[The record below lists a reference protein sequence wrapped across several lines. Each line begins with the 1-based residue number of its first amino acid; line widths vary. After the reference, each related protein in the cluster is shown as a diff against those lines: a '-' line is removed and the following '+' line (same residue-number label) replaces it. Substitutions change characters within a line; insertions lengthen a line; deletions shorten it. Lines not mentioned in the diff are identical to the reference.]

1 MIKLSKSIESL
12 IKDSKSSNQYLFGYL
27 DYKWEEIVGKTIA
40 NISSIQK
47 IDKSTI
53 YIKCKNPTWK
63 NELQYQKIEILKKIN
78 KTTTKIKKI
87 ILI

>member
-27 DYKWEEIVGKTIA
+27 DYKWEEIVGKTNA

-53 YIKCKNPTWK
+53 
-63 NELQYQKIEILKKIN
+63 
-78 KTTTKIKKI
+78 
-87 ILI
+87 